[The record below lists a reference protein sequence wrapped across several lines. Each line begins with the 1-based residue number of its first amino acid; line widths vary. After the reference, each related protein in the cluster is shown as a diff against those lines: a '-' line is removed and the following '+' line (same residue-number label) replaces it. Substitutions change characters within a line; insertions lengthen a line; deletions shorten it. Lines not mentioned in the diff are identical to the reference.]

1 MQSTFKSKLMGRRVL
16 ITIPKRKESVI
27 ELTPEVERQLDEAM
41 IKQWTSLEV
50 FAIGDSVQTVAVGDK
65 VYISAESLARAER
78 IPVGDETKMMVDEF
92 DISIIW

>member
-1 MQSTFKSKLMGRRVL
+1 MESTFKSRLRGRRIL

-27 ELTPEVERQLDEAM
+27 ELTKEVERQLDEAM

-50 FAIGDSVQTVAVGDK
+50 FAIGDSVETVAVGDK
-65 VYISAESLARAER
+65 VYISAEALARSER
-78 IPVGDETKMMVDEF
+78 IPIGDETKMMVDEF